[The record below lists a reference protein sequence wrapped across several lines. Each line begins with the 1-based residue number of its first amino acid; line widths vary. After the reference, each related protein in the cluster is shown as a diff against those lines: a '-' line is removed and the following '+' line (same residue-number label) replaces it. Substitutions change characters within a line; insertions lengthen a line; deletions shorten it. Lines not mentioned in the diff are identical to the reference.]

1 MPQFFD
7 ETNNEGNIDT
17 IALTRSLT
25 LVYTLAL
32 LTILTR
38 VQLNL
43 LGRKKYLSSVVSNAE
58 RDREPTIHLE
68 EEAADG
74 YGMDMVTNTQY
85 LTFSWWLL
93 HKGWRDIVETVDVAV
108 KQVFEP

>member
-7 ETNNEGNIDT
+7 GTNNEGNIDT